1 MDFAAYSEGKD
12 ANLAL
17 EVVSEFSKKQKS
29 NIINCKKN
37 LLNEEIFFVK
47 LMSIFFFGLN
57 EIFRPALRGNRF
69 LWVNIN

>member
-29 NIINCKKN
+29 NIINCKKK
-37 LLNEEIFFVK
+37 F
-47 LMSIFFFGLN
+47 
-57 EIFRPALRGNRF
+57 PH
-69 LWVNIN
+69 